1 MKIGLFF
8 GSFNPI
14 HHGHLIIANYLV
26 EHTSLDKLWFV
37 VTPHNP
43 HKEKKS
49 LANDFDRLHL
59 VNIAIEGDERIEAS
73 DIEFKLPKPS
83 YTVDTLAHLTEKYP
97 NNEFVLIMG
106 GDNLKSFHKW
116 KNHEAILKN
125 HEVYVYKRPN
135 YEGGE
140 LTDHPKIKIVDA
152 PEMQISSSF
161 IRKSLKE
168 GKSIRYLVPQNVEK
182 EVLKMP
188 FYIS

>member
-1 MKIGLFF
+1 MKVGLFF

-14 HHGHLIIANYLV
+14 HHGHLIIANYMV
-26 EHTSLDKLWFV
+26 EYTDLDNLWFV

-59 VNIAIEGDERIEAS
+59 VELATEGDDRINVS
-73 DIEFKLPKPS
+73 DVEFKLDKPS
-83 YTVDTLAHLTEKYP
+83 YTIDTLTHLSEKHP
-97 NNEFVLIMG
+97 NHEFVLIMG

-116 KNHEAILKN
+116 KNYEAILKYYQ
-125 HEVYVYKRPN
+125 VYVYKRPA

-140 LTDHPKIKIVDA
+140 VQNHPSVKIVDA

-161 IRKSLKE
+161 IRKSVKE
-168 GKSIRYLVPQNVEK
+168 GKSIKYLVPKKVEE

-188 FYIS
+188 FYNS